1 MGGGIRGGGDEDQV
15 WGYGRG
21 LRMRI
26 DLGGGASLELAKDL
40 GLGKLPGVYVCDP
53 S

>member
-1 MGGGIRGGGDEDQV
+1 VGV
-15 WGYGRG
+15 WERAENEN
-21 LRMRI
+21 R
-26 DLGGGASLELAKDL
+26 LGWGASLELAKDL